1 MKLEILLGLVSLVL
15 SPLGGEANIQVHKN
29 VLLHGSL
36 RMSYSPSQKIGASKS
51 IIWKFDKI
59 NEQVTI
65 LDTTEKPHYVYASK
79 FRDRL
84 QPSENLHTL
93 TIVDLTM
100 EDGGMYTIDVVDL
113 NGVRESYSF
122 NVTVYEPVPLPS
134 IRTEVKENTK
144 DTCNVTLHCSV
155 PSNTSDFSYSWQC
168 GDRKSD
174 CQQYNNG
181 RTVQISLKNDSKDME
196 ILCIVQNPVDKKNV
210 SFHVQKMC
218 TFTDKTLAPR
228 SHFTLIII
236 VVVIVTA
243 MVPIISVMC
252 IKMKCG
258 NKKAEPTESRN
269 TEMHYIEVTTRQRE
283 DNQRVQMENDH
294 YIGMP
299 SPKRTKAE
307 TLYTTL
313 QHPPPSYT

>member
-218 TFTDKTLAPR
+218 TFT
-228 SHFTLIII
+228 
-236 VVVIVTA
+236 
-243 MVPIISVMC
+243 
-252 IKMKCG
+252 
-258 NKKAEPTESRN
+258 EPTESRN

>member
-1 MKLEILLGLVSLVL
+1 MKLQKPTRRLYASLTAVILLV
-15 SPLGGEANIQVHKN
+15 LGGEANIQVHKN

-36 RMSYSPSQKIGASKS
+36 RMSYSPSQKIGASKL
-51 IIWKFDKI
+51 ITWRFDKI

-65 LDTTEKPHYVYASK
+65 LDTTEKPHYVYPSK

-84 QPSENLHTL
+84 QVSENLHTL

-100 EDGGMYTIDVVDL
+100 EDGGMYTIDVVDV

-134 IRTEVKENTK
+134 IRTEVTENAI
-144 DTCNVTLHCSV
+144 DRCNVTLHCSV

-210 SFHVQKMC
+210 SIHVQETCM
-218 TFTDKTLAPR
+218 FTERSPTLR
-228 SHFTLIII
+228 SRSLYLLIIKPAQCVLFLVPLI
-236 VVVIVTA
+236 IYLA
-243 MVPIISVMC
+243 MI
-252 IKMKCG
+252 
-258 NKKAEPTESRN
+258 
-269 TEMHYIEVTTRQRE
+269 RE
-283 DNQRVQMENDH
+283 EKV
-294 YIGMP
+294 
-299 SPKRTKAE
+299 A
-307 TLYTTL
+307 
-313 QHPPPSYT
+313 